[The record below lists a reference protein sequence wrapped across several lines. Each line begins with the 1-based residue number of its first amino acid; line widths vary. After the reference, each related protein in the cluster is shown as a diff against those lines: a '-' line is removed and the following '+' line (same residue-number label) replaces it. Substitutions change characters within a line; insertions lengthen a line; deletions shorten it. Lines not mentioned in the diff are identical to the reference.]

1 MARSEKIIGLDIGYT
16 KLAALLAEIDQYD
29 KINVLGCYT
38 IPAEGFEGGV
48 VIDLQ
53 KAMNTVSECLT
64 GLKNKSGLESLDKCA
79 VFVGINGNHIQ
90 YLTSISAIS
99 VKNPQKGITEND
111 IKTVLSQAQTL
122 RLPAD
127 SQIIHVF
134 AKQFIIDGQ
143 KGIKNPLGMFGN
155 HLEIEAI
162 IIIGMRTIIENI
174 LRIFK
179 LLKLPCN
186 ALVLQNH
193 ALANIVTNEKERNLG
208 IGIIDIGGKTTITV
222 YKDNVLAY
230 YKVLPIGGINVT
242 NDIAICLKLPP
253 TVAEDIK
260 IKYGVAHL
268 SCLTNNDTINIC
280 DADGNFIRNLQR
292 RTLTMIIESRIEEI
306 LEQAEQ
312 DLRNAGF
319 SENLPC
325 GIVITG
331 NTSRFKGI
339 DALANKVFNLPVKIA
354 TMPISCEDPN
364 FDSSYL
370 TALGIINFAISGD
383 DLYLPKSEGLFSS
396 LVNKI
401 REMFL

>member
-242 NDIAICLKLPP
+242 NDIAIC
-253 TVAEDIK
+253 
-260 IKYGVAHL
+260 
-268 SCLTNNDTINIC
+268 
-280 DADGNFIRNLQR
+280 
-292 RTLTMIIESRIEEI
+292 
-306 LEQAEQ
+306 
-312 DLRNAGF
+312 
-319 SENLPC
+319 
-325 GIVITG
+325 
-331 NTSRFKGI
+331 
-339 DALANKVFNLPVKIA
+339 
-354 TMPISCEDPN
+354 
-364 FDSSYL
+364 
-370 TALGIINFAISGD
+370 
-383 DLYLPKSEGLFSS
+383 
-396 LVNKI
+396 
-401 REMFL
+401 